1 MIPERRDDGLEG
13 DTRLSHKIDSED
25 LCTSM
30 WVGVESS
37 RSKELMFQ
45 DLSYLS
51 KTFDQCSVIQLVV

>member
-13 DTRLSHKIDSED
+13 DTRLSDKIDSED
-25 LCTSM
+25 LCMSM

-37 RSKELMFQ
+37 RSMELMFQ